1 MIKIDLS
8 KNPLE
13 AEKSHFDIEIEINTP
28 EAILGRKKSAVTVR
42 NDVKQ
47 SIVAMKPMPSEQFRV
62 KTFRVLRIFR
72 KTKTMIFKN
81 CFEKAEFENLIKIIK

>member
-47 SIVAMKPMPSEQFRV
+47 SIVAMKPMPSEQFWV
-62 KTFRVLRIFR
+62 KTFLEFYTKRKLWILKIAEKNRIWEF
-72 KTKTMIFKN
+72 IKN
-81 CFEKAEFENLIKIIK
+81 N

>member
-13 AEKSHFDIEIEINTP
+13 AEKSHFDIEIDINTP
-28 EAILGRKKSAVTVR
+28 EAILGRKKSRVTVR

-47 SIVAMKPMPSEQFRV
+47 SIVAMKPVPVEQLRV
-62 KTFRVLRIFR
+62 IEYLLD
-72 KTKTMIFKN
+72 FKSY
-81 CFEKAEFENLIKIIK
+81 AIL

>member
-47 SIVAMKPMPSEQFRV
+47 SIVAMKPMPSEQFWV
-62 KTFRVLRIFR
+62 KTFLEFYKRR
-72 KTKTMIFKN
+72 K
-81 CFEKAEFENLIKIIK
+81 L